1 MWILNAEGGKLR
13 TGGPGGKLR
22 TRRVERKE
30 EGLGLEEQGLLAGE
44 EGSWAHCQGVTV
56 TQQVLRWD

>member
-30 EGLGLEEQGLLAGE
+30 EGLGLEEQGLLGGE
-44 EGSWAHCQGVTV
+44 EGGAGLTAKVSQ
-56 TQQVLRWD
+56 